1 MSVYRVAAALVAVV
15 VVLLGAGA
23 GFVFFVPMEFHA
35 TAPGRLEPGRMARV
49 SFAMA
54 GRVAMVARGNVK
66 AGEAVA
72 ALDTAAEQAAL
83 ASLMRQAELLRKEV
97 ELEGEALAAAGKEAA
112 LELAQAQKDVDRLRT
127 RLELEKGRMAALAVE
142 ILKNDQE
149 QKSLTEGL
157 RRSEEAVLASLT
169 RQGVAAQTE
178 MELTKYRAA
187 LARLESASMKLLIE
201 RERMNQGLRARDLEV
216 EASAAETRVAGL
228 KGRPAGGRSVV
239 ALRRQLEELE
249 VERARVERAAAE
261 KRFVAPFDGW
271 VMTRNVREGETLAAG
286 QVALVLADE
295 GPLVFRAVADQRLGV
310 EIAVGQKGRV
320 RLDVYPYLAHGAIPA
335 EVTEMQTVMAA
346 GEGASYLLTLRLGP
360 SQRKLAPG
368 LTGQADLVV
377 FKGTTAGYLGSRG
390 RR

>member
-216 EASAAETRVAGL
+216 EASAAE
-228 KGRPAGGRSVV
+228 
-239 ALRRQLEELE
+239 
-249 VERARVERAAAE
+249 
-261 KRFVAPFDGW
+261 DG
-271 VMTRNVREGETLAAG
+271 M
-286 QVALVLADE
+286 
-295 GPLVFRAVADQRLGV
+295 
-310 EIAVGQKGRV
+310 
-320 RLDVYPYLAHGAIPA
+320 
-335 EVTEMQTVMAA
+335 
-346 GEGASYLLTLRLGP
+346 
-360 SQRKLAPG
+360 RKP
-368 LTGQADLVV
+368 
-377 FKGTTAGYLGSRG
+377 
-390 RR
+390 